1 MGQVLGNDTQ
11 RVKEGPLRIHKRE
24 TVLRLIGI
32 VLQRIP
38 LEAYATHMAFLPY
51 FSMAAA
57 STVKR
62 LTAHGSARTLSP
74 LDEAANRG

>member
-38 LEAYATHMAFLPY
+38 LEAYAFIWHFYLIFLWLPRVP
-51 FSMAAA
+51 S
-57 STVKR
+57 S
-62 LTAHGSARTLSP
+62 G
-74 LDEAANRG
+74 